1 MSMRRSTPGAAS
13 RGALAAGLA
22 AGLLI
27 CGCATQHVQSPGLHE
42 GNRAVE
48 YRLDAELY
56 NAKNG
61 LRVLLL
67 PDASTNLVRVD
78 VRYQTGAGF
87 DPPGKRGLAHL
98 SEHVSFTLETLYG
111 VAHPYARRLWS
122 ADSLKLLS
130 TGDLERFR
138 DLHHRIGSTTL
149 IAAGRFDAA
158 AFEAERAAEA
168 LPLMRETLR
177 HLREAA
183 FAADFVRARRQVVQR
198 LLADALSSSN
208 VADEL
213 EYIASN
219 QLPLD
224 YFEQLSR
231 RVAALRMDEV
241 RALMAAELSASSEV
255 VIASGQRASIAA
267 MYRAAGIESY
277 RTIDSEP

>member
-1 MSMRRSTPGAAS
+1 VLLEMLRERLTMSLRHEHALSYSVGVDLEQNAVGPGAL
-13 RGALAAGLA
+13 RIEAA
-22 AGLLI
+22 
-27 CGCATQHVQSPGLHE
+27 VSP
-42 GNRAVE
+42 
-48 YRLDAELY
+48 
-56 NAKNG
+56 
-61 LRVLLL
+61 
-67 PDASTNLVRVD
+67 
-78 VRYQTGAGF
+78 
-87 DPPGKRGLAHL
+87 
-98 SEHVSFTLETLYG
+98 
-111 VAHPYARRLWS
+111 
-122 ADSLKLLS
+122 
-130 TGDLERFR
+130 
-138 DLHHRIGSTTL
+138 
-149 IAAGRFDAA
+149 
-158 AFEAERAAEA
+158 ERAAEA